1 MSGTSF
7 DLYELDAET
16 LDELIE
22 ATRRALDRQPDVI
35 REARLNLEA
44 EEAAYDILAGM
55 LEKFKRAR
63 NWKENH
69 P

>member
-1 MSGTSF
+1 MNGVPF

-16 LDELIE
+16 LDELIA
-22 ATRRALDRQPDVI
+22 ATRCALDQQPDII
-35 REARLNLEA
+35 REARLKLEA
-44 EEAAYDILAGM
+44 EEVTYDILAGM

>member
-1 MSGTSF
+1 MSGVPF

-22 ATRRALDRQPDVI
+22 ATRRALDQQPDAI
-35 REARLNLEA
+35 REARLKLEA
-44 EEAAYDILAGM
+44 EEATYNILAGM
-55 LEKFKRAR
+55 LEKFKRPR